1 MHMGK
6 SPCVR
11 ASTTTPF
18 AAPLPGRA
26 HSPSPRLGGPAIEGC
41 SLGGS
46 CGDTCCFLAIVR
58 ARRECGDMDVPASL
72 RTQILSDLTLTT
84 STHHRSV
91 TATQLTTTT
100 TRATRNTTNLCIT
113 NLVTRQ
119 STLCNPARSHDVRNA
134 QPDQPVQHQ
143 PCIQM
148 SIPHVRCPPDHVF
161 VRASSEAGTRLRS
174 LTKKDQQ
181 QHIRAIHGNMSNIRM
196 IQKRIPDDRSLDYI
210 QTNIAQQTQ
219 ELGFELWIATV
230 DFQSAFEP
238 VEHRSVQEAWEET
251 KSSVIQTYY

>member
-1 MHMGK
+1 
-6 SPCVR
+6 
-11 ASTTTPF
+11 
-18 AAPLPGRA
+18 
-26 HSPSPRLGGPAIEGC
+26 
-41 SLGGS
+41 
-46 CGDTCCFLAIVR
+46 
-58 ARRECGDMDVPASL
+58 MDVPASL

-119 STLCNPARSHDVRNA
+119 STLAIQLAATTCCNA

-210 QTNIAQQTQ
+210 QTNIAQQIQ

-251 KSSVIQTYY
+251 KSWGSKHTTDEDVRGSQRPGQNRRGQSRTLIVVSGCVRGRVGWGQGARNAGGHPGRGLAWRCPACGAPVAP